1 MKMLVANELG
11 RIGGT
16 SSFPTGR
23 LADIGEKKSIVHVCG
38 VGKREEA
45 VSHVRSWAE

>member
-1 MKMLVANELG
+1 MLAVNELG

-23 LADIGEKKSIVHVCG
+23 LADAMEKRRFLPCFRG
-38 VGKREEA
+38 RR
-45 VSHVRSWAE
+45 SHQPCEI